1 MQLSVERRSFLSGE
15 HRQLGW
21 IEIPPTAPLHIQ
33 NQIVEW
39 RHANIENV
47 RKPVNKT
54 AAAPAVATESER
66 DVIQRRIRAAQ
77 ISLLQ

>member
-47 RKPVNKT
+47 RKPVSKP
-54 AAAPAVATESER
+54 AAPAVATESER
-66 DVIQRRIRAAQ
+66 EAIQRRIRAVQ

>member
-1 MQLSVERRSFLSGE
+1 MQLSPERRSFLTGE

-21 IEIPPTAPLHIQ
+21 TEIPSTAPLHIQ
-33 NQIVEW
+33 NQILEY

-47 RKPVNKT
+47 RKPVSKP
-54 AAAPAVATESER
+54 AAPAVITETER
-66 DVIQRRIRAAQ
+66 EALQRKIRAAQ

>member
-21 IEIPPTAPLHIQ
+21 IEIPSTAPVYIQ

-39 RHANIENV
+39 RNANIERV
-47 RKPVNKT
+47 SKPASKPL
-54 AAAPAVATESER
+54 ASPAVVTESER
-66 DVIQRRIRAAQ
+66 EVIQRRIRAAQ